1 MDSPPAAGVLSAVEG
16 FTHPSDA
23 ARELDELRARAY
35 GPDHDIDGDPRAL
48 ARLRELEAA
57 HLADVERRAN
67 APTSESSAG
76 TETAKAAAPT
86 VSGSAGG
93 QGQPEPGWAVAAPSQ
108 PVKES
113 SLRSLLQRATRNW
126 RGRLAWAAGTLVV
139 AAAIVVTALL
149 ISARPDATL
158 RPTAAETDDQVRTLV
173 TLAERPRLYEIDP
186 STLRA
191 YGSYHGLKIWSA
203 VNVFG
208 SPCLVAVH
216 RASDNLSE
224 VRCAPFPADL
234 IMDVSSSGDG
244 FDMLA
249 GDGIIRFIFRGDT
262 VDAYIYLLP
271 EAF

>member
-1 MDSPPAAGVLSAVEG
+1 VEG

-23 ARELDELRARAY
+23 GRELDELRARAY

-57 HLADVERRAN
+57 HLADVGRPAN
-67 APTSESSAG
+67 APTSETSTS
-76 TETAKAAAPT
+76 TE
-86 VSGSAGG
+86 S
-93 QGQPEPGWAVAAPSQ
+93 APSQ

-113 SLRSLLQRATRNW
+113 PLRSLLQRATRTG

-139 AAAIVVTALL
+139 AVAIVVTALL

-158 RPTAAETDDQVRTLV
+158 RPTGAEADDQVRTLV
-173 TLAERPRLYEIDP
+173 LADPMRRYEIDP

-191 YGSYHGLKIWSA
+191 YGSYHGLKIWSGLNA
-203 VNVFG
+203 FG
-208 SPCLVAVH
+208 SPCLVAVNQA
-216 RASDNLSE
+216 RDYLSI
-224 VRCAPFPADL
+224 VRCAPFPAEV
-234 IMDVSSSGDG
+234 IMDVSFSGDG
-244 FDMLA
+244 FDGFHGFDMRA
-249 GDGIIRFIFRGDT
+249 DDGIVRFIFRGDS